1 MPMADDDDPVERGD
15 RSVLVAGAGL
25 VGGMA
30 VVGMVIS
37 ALAGGT
43 GLAGLLLGA
52 GLGVLV
58 SVGVFTGYA
67 LSRM

>member
-1 MPMADDDDPVERGD
+1 MADDDDPVERGD